1 MPEKIVSMAAIMG
14 KSRGLGSGKGAKW
27 NMREGRIL

>member
-1 MPEKIVSMAAIMG
+1 MPEKIVRMAAIMG
-14 KSRGLGSGKGAKW
+14 KSRSLGSSRVW